1 MSQQDPEQIVAELR
15 QRGLRMTPQRRAIV
29 AEALSAEGHISPAA
43 LARKI
48 EERVPGCNTSTVYR
62 TLALLDELG
71 VLAHTHFEGGVEY
84 HRAEEAGHVHLT
96 CSLCEGSLSLSRRD
110 VEPLQELLQERH
122 GFQADLTHF
131 EITGICRSC
140 RSSRATAAAG
150 KREGPQLTSSRAAYQ
165 GEPARPGLPT
175 KKRPRS

>member
-1 MSQQDPEQIVAELR
+1 MPQQDPEQIVAELR
-15 QRGLRMTPQRRAIV
+15 LRGLRMTPQRRAIV
-29 AEALSAEGHISPAA
+29 MEAVSAPGHISPAA

-62 TLALLDELG
+62 TLTLLDELG

-84 HRAEEAGHVHLT
+84 HRAEEARHVHLT
-96 CSLCEGSLSLSRRD
+96 CSRCGRSLSLSSSD
-110 VEPLQELLQERH
+110 VGPLQDLLREQH

-140 RSSRATAAAG
+140 LESRAAAAAG
-150 KREGPQLTSSRAAYQ
+150 KDGGPA
-165 GEPARPGLPT
+165 PH
-175 KKRPRS
+175 

>member
-1 MSQQDPEQIVAELR
+1 M
-15 QRGLRMTPQRRAIV
+15 
-29 AEALSAEGHISPAA
+29 EAVSAPGHISPAA

-62 TLALLDELG
+62 TLTLLDELG

-84 HRAEEAGHVHLT
+84 HRAEEARHVHLT
-96 CSLCEGSLSLSRRD
+96 CSRCGRSLSLSSSD
-110 VEPLQELLQERH
+110 VGPLQDLLREQH

-140 RSSRATAAAG
+140 LESRAAAAAG
-150 KREGPQLTSSRAAYQ
+150 KDRGPA
-165 GEPARPGLPT
+165 PH
-175 KKRPRS
+175 

>member
-15 QRGLRMTPQRRAIV
+15 LRGLRMTPQRRAIV
-29 AEALSAEGHISPAA
+29 VEALSAPGHISPAA
-43 LARKI
+43 LARTI

-71 VLAHTHFEGGVEY
+71 VLAHTHFESGVEY

-96 CSLCEGSLSLSRRD
+96 CSRCESSLSLSSSD
-110 VEPLQELLQERH
+110 VEPLQELLREHH

-131 EITGICRSC
+131 EITGVCRSC
-140 RSSRATAAAG
+140 LESRATAGPG
-150 KREGPQLTSSRAAYQ
+150 KSEGPAPHA
-165 GEPARPGLPT
+165 
-175 KKRPRS
+175 